1 MHKQQDMLACTQF
14 LDFFWAQLCTL
25 KLFQKKKKKEKEI
38 ETKLDPEIYMYVCV
52 SMCVY
57 VCVYVGTYIY
67 TYLGSRGMRRIVFFI
82 NLKPGG

>member
-1 MHKQQDMLACTQF
+1 MHAHNF
-14 LDFFWAQLCTL
+14 LIFFEPSCVLL
-25 KLFQKKKKKEKEI
+25 SYSKKKKKEKEI